1 MRRLLATMLI
11 FALATAVRAETRTWT
26 SSSGRFSTEAEL
38 IDFNDGKAHLKKA
51 DGKVI
56 EVPLSSLCEEDRAL
70 IKKQFPGVEEAHIR
84 PGVEYREWT
93 SKSGKFKIMGEFLGV
108 SEGKVRIRKSDGTEI
123 NVELAKLSTAD
134 QRFAADE
141 LKQQSEAEKESPAM
155 EEAGDEKL
163 TEKLAPQDLAMK
175 LVRLE
180 PPKGKARA
188 LRATEYYLKLTK
200 PQLFHMQL
208 GERNGDRNEA
218 EFRRIVKTEAKYS
231 AKVPFRGVAKLG
243 GHDYAFALDSV
254 KNVGYD
260 KLYFDLNRD
269 GDLTNDKPLTAT
281 NVSAPATGVSQSQ
294 FPRVDLKL
302 EAGDKSVDYSFLLST
317 FCQQTAAESSAS
329 VSLYSA
335 VVREG
340 QITQGGKPVQIVL
353 LDHNSNGRFDDTV
366 NVQLVA
372 GNVVPST
379 ADLLLVNPNT
389 KEKLSSD
396 DITLGRDRNYVSK
409 TVCIGKN
416 FYKLEVPPA
425 GDSVKLTPTD
435 LAIGYVTNASPAYR
449 AVVFSNDYGVM
460 MIGGLANQKIPLP
473 EGKWSVASYT
483 IDATGFTGSARTA
496 ITATFGGRPS
506 SVEVKNGETSQLPF
520 GAPFKGVVT
529 ASRAAGNKVYLSLAI
544 QGSAGENCTSFY
556 VNGSRPPEPHFVIK
570 DSKGSVVYQG
580 AFEYG

>member
-1 MRRLLATMLI
+1 MSRCLAAMLI
-11 FALATAVRAETRTWT
+11 FALAAPASAEPRTWT

-56 EVPLSSLCEEDRAL
+56 EVPLSSLCDADRAA
-70 IKKQFPGVEEAHIR
+70 IKKQFPGVEETRAR
-84 PGVEYREWT
+84 PGVEYREWA

-108 SEGKVRIRKSDGTEI
+108 AEGKVRIRKTDGTEI
-123 NVELAKLSTAD
+123 SVGLDKLSDAD

-141 LKQQSEAEKESPAM
+141 MKQQSDAEKEAPSA
-155 EEAGDEKL
+155 EESGDEKL
-163 TEKLAPQDLAMK
+163 TEKLAPQDLVMK

-188 LRATEYYLKLTK
+188 SRATDYYLKLTK
-200 PQLFHMQL
+200 PQLFHVQL
-208 GERNGDRNEA
+208 GDRSGDQLEA
-218 EFRRIVKTEAKYS
+218 AFRRVVKTEPKYS
-231 AKVPFRGVAKLG
+231 AKVPFRAVAKLG
-243 GHDYAFALDSV
+243 GQDYAFALDSV

-269 GDLTNDKPLTAT
+269 GDLMNDKPLLAA
-281 NVSAPATGVSQSQ
+281 NVSAPAAGVSQSQ

-302 EAGDKSVDYSFLLST
+302 EAGGTPTDYSFLLST
-317 FCQQTAAESSAS
+317 FCQQGAGESYAA

-340 QITQGGKPVQIVL
+340 QITQGQKKTQIVL
-353 LDHNSNGRFDDTV
+353 LDHNSNGRFDDAV
-366 NVQLVA
+366 NVRMVA
-372 GNVVPST
+372 GAIVPSA
-379 ADLLLVNPNT
+379 ADLLLVNPNV
-389 KEKLSSD
+389 KEKLASD
-396 DITLGRDRNYVSK
+396 DITLGRDRNFVSK

-416 FYKLEVPPA
+416 FYKLDVPPA
-425 GDSVKLTPTD
+425 GDTVKLTPTE
-435 LAIGYVTNASPAYR
+435 LAIGYVTNGSPAYR
-449 AVVFSNDYGVM
+449 AVAFHQDFGVM

-483 IDATGFTGSARTA
+483 IDATGFTGGARTA
-496 ITATFGGRPS
+496 ITATFGDRPA
-506 SVEVKNGETSQLPF
+506 SVVVKADETTELPF

-570 DSKGSVVYQG
+570 DSKGTVVYQG